1 MKRLQDIVFEAKQGK
16 AVVFT
21 FGRFQPP
28 TIGHEKLI
36 LKVKEVARKH
46 NAEHR
51 IYPSRSHDPKKN
63 PLSTRD
69 KVSLMRKLF
78 KGANIVDDKDAK
90 TAFHVLKQLS
100 DNGYKKVI
108 LVVGGDRVKEF
119 DASVR
124 RYINHPDKKKSF
136 EFDEFMVVSA
146 GERDPDASDV
156 SGMSA
161 SKMRALV
168 VDNDFDQF
176 IKGVPG
182 QDKRIAKKMFDSLKK
197 GMNIKEDI
205 NTDWDELCL
214 LEGVGNDVT
223 LIAVTKS
230 EGKTL
235 SPTLARVEKI
245 AKKLKVPF
253 YPVHTDH
260 AFIADEDFNDGILTL
275 HNYDGSGKKIDVSV
289 KNTVCLVRGGSLVN
303 QSGVGLVRTLEES
316 GCFMV
321 NSIDSMEFCH
331 NKFSTSL
338 AFNLHGLPSPRTALI
353 SNENSI
359 DIAHELVGG
368 KFPTIIKTITGA
380 EGIGVSRVESP
391 ESLKSVLQSLWKFD
405 AQLLMQEY
413 REIAYDV
420 RTLVLDGN
428 IVASVQRMKS
438 QKGEFRTNHA
448 LGNEVRPYKL
458 NEEEKKLV
466 LKAAKL
472 SGAYYCGVD
481 HIKSGGEYLLLEVNG
496 SPGSGAEPYR
506 GYFDEREGDDVSSN
520 DMIDYVIKYITNKEN
535 WKYPTTEIGVIENI
549 TVDGIKYKAKVDT
562 GNGTHNAIHATD
574 VEENKG
580 SVSFKMNGKS
590 YKKPVA
596 GKVVVNVGTGVKE
609 ERYLVDFEVKF
620 GTKSYKSIMFSLS
633 DRGDNLY
640 PVLIGKEFL
649 ELTRHSVNVAKT
661 FSLFENQLNAHFHRE
676 MA

>member
-1 MKRLQDIVFEAKQGK
+1 MKRLQDIIFEAKKGK

-36 LKVKEVARKH
+36 LKVQEVARKH

-51 IYPSRSHDPKKN
+51 IYPSRSFDPKKN
-63 PLSTRD
+63 PLSTKD

-78 KGANIVDDKDAK
+78 RGANIVDDKDAK

-100 DNGYKKVI
+100 DDGYKKVI
-108 LVVGGDRVKEF
+108 LVVGGDRVKDF
-119 DASVR
+119 DAQVR
-124 RYINHPDKKKSF
+124 RYIKHPDKKKSF
-136 EFDEFMVVSA
+136 EFDEFKVVSA
-146 GERDPDASDV
+146 GERDPDATDV
-156 SGMSA
+156 TGMSA

-176 IKGVPG
+176 VLGVPR
-182 QDKRIAKKMFDSLKK
+182 QDKRIAKQMFTALKK
-197 GMNIKEDI
+197 GMKLKEDI
-205 NTDWDELCL
+205 ESDWQKLCL
-214 LEGVGNDVT
+214 LEDVGDNVT

-235 SPTLARVEKI
+235 SPTLDRVSKVC
-245 AKKLKVPF
+245 KKLKVPF

-260 AFIADEDFNDGILTL
+260 AFVADEDYNDGILTI
-275 HNYDGSGKKIDVSV
+275 HNYDGSGKKVNIKVHD
-289 KNTVCLVRGGSLVN
+289 TVCLVRGGSLVN

-353 SNENSI
+353 SNEKSI
-359 DIAHELVGG
+359 DMAHELVGG

-420 RTLVLDGN
+420 RTLVLDGK
-428 IVASVQRMKS
+428 IIASVQRMKS

-520 DMIDYVIKYITNKEN
+520 DMIDYVIKYVTNKEN
-535 WKYPTTEIGVIENI
+535 WKYPATEIGVIENI
-549 TVDGIKYKAKVDT
+549 TVDGVKYKAKIDT
-562 GNGTHNAIHATD
+562 GNGTYNAIHATD
-574 VEENKG
+574 ISEDGN
-580 SVSFKMNGKS
+580 SVSFKMNGKTI
-590 YKKPVA
+590 KKPVV
-596 GKVVVNVGTGVKE
+596 GEVVVNVGTGVKE
-609 ERYLVDFEVKF
+609 KRYLVEFDVKF
-620 GTKSYKSIMFSLS
+620 GTKNYKSITFSLS
-633 DRGDNLY
+633 DRTDNLY
-640 PVLIGKEFL
+640 PVLVGKEFL
-649 ELTRHSVNVAKT
+649 EKTRHSVNVTKT
-661 FSLFENQLNAHFHRE
+661 FSLFENKLDDHFRRE